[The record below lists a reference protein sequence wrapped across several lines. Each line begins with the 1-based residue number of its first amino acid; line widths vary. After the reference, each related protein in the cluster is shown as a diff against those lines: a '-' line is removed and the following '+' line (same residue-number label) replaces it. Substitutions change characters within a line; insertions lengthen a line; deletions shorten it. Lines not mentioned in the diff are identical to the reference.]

1 MCSLSDRPCAAPGA
15 GLAELR
21 RRQTTNHGLRGLKME
36 RRGFTLLELLVVMSI
51 IVVLMSISLP
61 CLLRA
66 KDSALALVAMEVA
79 VDDEGKV
86 FLEIND
92 RPNRKATDDIYMIE
106 IERPG
111 KCSVRLKK
119 PLPSGMKLRRKEGHD
134 YIFWRPKPQHIGR
147 HPVTVVFKGEET
159 SEKEIAVYV
168 YTKELLEAQREDKK
182 DPH

>member
-1 MCSLSDRPCAAPGA
+1 
-15 GLAELR
+15 
-21 RRQTTNHGLRGLKME
+21 ME
-36 RRGFTLLELLVVMSI
+36 RKGFTLLELLVVMSI
-51 IVVLMSISLP
+51 ILVLLSISLP

-79 VDDEGKV
+79 VNEEGKV

-106 IERPG
+106 IDRPR

-119 PLPSGMKLRRKEGHD
+119 PLPSGMKLRRRDGHD
-134 YIFWRPKPQHIGR
+134 YILWRPKPQHMGM
-147 HPVTVVFKGEET
+147 HPVTVVFDGEET
-159 SEKEIAVYV
+159 TEKEIAIYV